1 MLRIPSHI
9 EPSTD
14 PLRLLPDGVRQS
26 VREKG
31 ILRDYSPGDL
41 MMAPGDNGDLIRF
54 LVSGEASVM
63 LRDGDEQALSV
74 ESLEPGDIFGEISFL
89 TGRPTPAN
97 SELVADEPCSVLE
110 VPAQEFEKILQQNP
124 EFTVSLVKNLAR
136 KIMRLDR
143 MVYQSKRKK
152 RALQSLISREEHIFP
167 DYILGDYV
175 RSHLAARVESLAH
188 SEGPVLIIG
197 ETGVGKE
204 VLAHAIFR
212 MSHHYKAVFLLLD
225 LLRTRYEQTFH
236 TSVLDS
242 PGGEREPS
250 DDQMRIFFGSEEHS
264 DNGVTRVEP
273 GYVELTEDGTLLVRG
288 IEQLAAEVQDQLL
301 EAMCGE
307 GTYMRFGGKDYH
319 LARVRLIAT
328 TELSPSEIS
337 RKRHP
342 LLHSLMQR
350 SIVIPPL
357 RKRRREIPGLVKH
370 YINQYCQE
378 LRKEIVEIPKD
389 TLKTLVT
396 YSWPGNDI
404 ELSTT
409 LKRAV
414 LVSEGGVLKA
424 QDIYFDLKRV
434 EGAGK
439 FNLLRFQSVKQAL
452 TSPLFPAVFQSAVT
466 PFFFILLVLLFLGPQ
481 DPLRNPA
488 ALFSWAV
495 GWPVL
500 IAGAFIWSRFWCSLC
515 PIGTLSKL
523 AKKIISLERPF
534 PTALKNHSDLLI
546 AGAVLGIIWFE
557 TATGIRDSPMNV
569 GLLLLTMLA
578 SAVTVAVIFERQSWC
593 RYLCGLGGMI
603 SVLSKAS
610 FMELRADRNVCI
622 SQCTSNECYL
632 GTPTSEGCPFGQVAP
647 KLHSN
652 RFCKLCGICVKNC
665 RHGAVNLNLRV
676 PGREIWEMRH
686 TNAGTA
692 FLIIGMIGGLLSE
705 MAVKMPLYAQLTAYL
720 PLPEMLRFTVIFFIV
735 LLTANLMFAVAAA
748 FSRRV
753 FDETF
758 QENYSRY
765 GLALL
770 PIALTGF
777 MSYHLYYLIN
787 LGVQLPILV
796 SKNFDFAIF
805 RTLIITVPPSLTH
818 FFQQMLIWIGF
829 AWSAMIIYRL
839 GRSSHEKSSVAIY
852 GIIPHA
858 ASALILTICL
868 LESVKFYFYSH

>member
-1 MLRIPSHI
+1 
-9 EPSTD
+9 
-14 PLRLLPDGVRQS
+14 
-26 VREKG
+26 
-31 ILRDYSPGDL
+31 
-41 MMAPGDNGDLIRF
+41 MMPPGDNGDLIRF
-54 LVSGEASVM
+54 LMSGEASVM
-63 LRDGDEQALSV
+63 IRDGDDPALSV
-74 ESLEPGDIFGEISFL
+74 ESLQPGDIFGEISFL
-89 TGRPTPAN
+89 TGRPTPSN
-97 SELVADEPCSVLE
+97 SELVADEPCNVLE
-110 VPAQEFEKILQQNP
+110 ISAEEFEEILRQNP
-124 EFTVSLVKNLAR
+124 DFTVTLVKNLAR

-143 MVYQSKRKK
+143 TVFRSKQKK

-167 DYILGDYV
+167 DYVIGDFV
-175 RSHLAARVESLAH
+175 RSHLAAKVESLAH

-225 LLRTRYEQTFH
+225 LLRTRYEQTFN
-236 TSVLDS
+236 
-242 PGGEREPS
+242 PS
-250 DDQMRIFFGSEEHS
+250 RPSGADDEKDPLAEQMRLFFGSEEPTS
-264 DNGVTRVEP
+264 DGGSKVQP

-288 IEQLAAEVQDQLL
+288 IEQLTPEVQDQLL

-307 GTYMRFGGKDYH
+307 GTYVRFSGKDPH

-328 TELSPSEIS
+328 TELDPSEIS
-337 RKRHP
+337 RKKHP

-378 LRKEIVEIPKD
+378 LRKDIVEVPKE

-414 LVSEGGVLKA
+414 LVSEGGVLRP

-439 FNLLRFQSVKQAL
+439 FNLLRFQAVRQAL
-452 TSPLFPAVFQSAVT
+452 ASPLFPAIFQSAVT

-500 IAGAFIWSRFWCSLC
+500 ICGAFIWARFWCSLC

-534 PTALKNHSDLLI
+534 PTWLKNRSDLLI
-546 AGAVLGIIWFE
+546 AGAVLCIIWFE

-593 RYLCGLGGMI
+593 RYVCGLGGMI

-610 FMELRADRNVCI
+610 FIELRADRNVCI
-622 SQCTSNECYL
+622 SQCSSNECYL
-632 GTPTSEGCPFGQVAP
+632 GTANSEGCPFGQVAP

-652 RFCKLCGICVKNC
+652 RFCKLCGVCVKNC
-665 RHGAVNLNLRV
+665 PHGAVNLNLRV

-686 TNAGTA
+686 TNTGTA

-720 PLPEMLRFTVIFFIV
+720 PLPEILRFTVIFFVV
-735 LLTANLMFAVAAA
+735 LFTANLMFAVATV
-748 FSRRV
+748 FSRRI
-753 FDETF
+753 FEESF

-770 PIALTGF
+770 PMALTGF
-777 MSYHLYYLIN
+777 MAYHLYYLIN

-805 RTLIITVPPSLTH
+805 RTLIITVPPSVTH
-818 FFQQMLIWIGF
+818 FLQQLLIWIGF
-829 AWSAMIIYRL
+829 AWSTMIIYKL
-839 GRSSHEKSSVAIY
+839 GRASHEKFSVAIY

-858 ASALILTICL
+858 ASALVLTICL
-868 LESVKFYFYSH
+868 LESVRFFFYGN